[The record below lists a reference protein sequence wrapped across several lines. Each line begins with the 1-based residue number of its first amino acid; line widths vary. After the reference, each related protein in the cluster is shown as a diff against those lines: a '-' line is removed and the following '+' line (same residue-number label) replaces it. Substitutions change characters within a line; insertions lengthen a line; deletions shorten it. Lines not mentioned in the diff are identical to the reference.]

1 MEGPETRWA
10 RNGPVHIAYQVFGAG
25 PVDLALVP
33 GMWSNLELMW
43 EVPGVAHMYRR
54 LGSFARVITF
64 DPRGGGL
71 SDRGV
76 GTEPLEERM
85 EDLTVVLDAC
95 ESERAALA
103 GYAAAG
109 PIAELFA
116 ATHPE
121 RTTALVLLGTSARLH
136 PEWYAFGR
144 RNWRLEEIL
153 DVIETGWGGP
163 LFWESL
169 APSLAG
175 HAAARK
181 AWARYLRLTESPS
194 SASAQIRVA
203 LEVDL
208 TPVLPS
214 IRVPTLV
221 MHRQGDRA
229 VDVEHG
235 RELAALIPNSVYKEL
250 PGSDNFWWVGDVDVI
265 ADEIQEFLTGVRP
278 AREPDRI
285 LATVLFTD
293 LVGSTERAAEL
304 GDRGWNELLERHNR
318 VVRRELAAFRG
329 REVSTAGDSFVA
341 TFDGPARGIRCA
353 QSISQAVE
361 GLGLQIRA
369 GLHTG
374 EVERVA
380 GDIRGLA
387 VHIGARV
394 AATARPGEVL
404 VSAAVPPLVAGSGIE
419 FEDRGTHELKGVPG
433 EWRLYAVTSAS

>member
-1 MEGPETRWA
+1 
-10 RNGPVHIAYQVFGAG
+10 
-25 PVDLALVP
+25 
-33 GMWSNLELMW
+33 MWSNLELMW
-43 EVPGVAHMYRR
+43 DVRAIAHMYAR
-54 LGSFARVITF
+54 LGSFARLITF

-95 ESERAALA
+95 ESDRAALV

-121 RTTALVLLGTSARLH
+121 RTTALILLGTCAKLH

-144 RNWRLEEIL
+144 RNWKLEEIL
-153 DVIETGWGGP
+153 DDIETGWGGP
-163 LFWESL
+163 LFLESL

-175 HAAARK
+175 HPAARK

-194 SASAQIRVA
+194 SALAQIRVS

-208 TPVLPS
+208 TPALPS
-214 IRVPTLV
+214 IQAPTLV
-221 MHRQGDRA
+221 IHREGDRA

-235 RELAALIPNSVYKEL
+235 RELAAMIPNAVYKEL

-329 REVSTAGDSFVA
+329 REVSTAGDSFMA

-361 GLGLQIRA
+361 RLGLQIRA

-380 GDIRGLA
+380 GDIRGIA

-394 AATARPGEVL
+394 AAIAAPGEVL
-404 VSAAVPPLVAGSGIE
+404 VSAAVPPLVAGSGLE
-419 FEDRGTHELKGVPG
+419 FEDRGSHALKGVPG
-433 EWRLYAVTSAS
+433 EWHLYGVTSAT